1 MSEPPQWRRIQTRH
15 AKLDIVEVAE
25 ALPGTGEIMRS
36 VGHCFA
42 MSWHAVQGG
51 NWDLGAY
58 YLRRIR
64 SLLRGLIVTRP
75 KYAAQLAEF
84 DAHFLEPLYASVLER
99 HLRKYEARFAEA
111 SDQANRYHVDT
122 GHPYIRWSV
131 PPDPP
136 DQGLDLSSDGRAG
149 GRT

>member
-1 MSEPPQWRRIQTRH
+1 MSETPQSRRIQTRH
-15 AKLDIVEVAE
+15 AELDIVEVAE

-51 NWDLGAY
+51 NWDLSAY
-58 YLRRIR
+58 YLRRTR
-64 SLLRGLIVTRP
+64 GLLRGLVVTRP
-75 KYAAQLAEF
+75 KYAAQLTEF
-84 DAHFLEPLYASVLER
+84 DARFLEPLYASVLER
-99 HLRKYEARFAEA
+99 HLRQYEARFAEA

-149 GRT
+149 GRV